1 MPEVFY
7 CYSGKHAIQ
16 DAVILSCCCQIIGCR
31 THVQDLIDEHEF
43 VCPLCK
49 ASVSPANIKP
59 LPSLS
64 RSIQRFIEQSETLIK
79 PDAPEAEKKTEPAPT
94 PAPAREESR
103 SSTRRDRSRSH
114 DRSHRS
120 RYGGGMPSGTP
131 SGMPSGT
138 PIGTLFCP
146 RFM

>member
-59 LPSLS
+59 LPFLS

-103 SSTRRDRSRSH
+103 SSTRRDRGRSY

-120 RYGGGMPSGTP
+120 RYGGGMPSGTL